1 MYADGLIVAL
11 HKPLVYV
18 HCHVR
23 LLLGEE
29 R

>member
-1 MYADGLIVAL
+1 LIVAL